1 MTIISAALLLF
12 LVMDPLGNIPLYL
25 SALKNV
31 EPARRTKVILRELCI
46 ALFIMVIFL
55 FSGQAFLSAL
65 HISEPALTVTGGVI
79 LFLIALKMIFPQGNQ
94 DKALEEEPFIVPLA
108 IPYVAGPSALA
119 TLLLIM
125 NNEPDRWPDWLAAL
139 FLAWGLTGVILLCAT
154 PLAKI
159 LRNRGLIA
167 IERLMGMIL
176 VAIAIQMLMDG
187 IALAFSPLAGFLALL
202 DVIRCSDFVLS

>member
-1 MTIISAALLLF
+1 MTLFSAALLLF

-25 SALKNV
+25 TALKNV
-31 EPARRTKVILRELCI
+31 PAERRVRVIFRELMI
-46 ALFIMVIFL
+46 ALGVMVLFL

-65 HISEPALTVTGGVI
+65 NISEPALTTTGGVI
-79 LFLIALKMIFPQGNQ
+79 LFLIAIKMIFPDEGGLKKHAN
-94 DKALEEEPFIVPLA
+94 EEEPFIVPLA

-125 NNEPDRWPDWLAAL
+125 NNEPERWLEWLGAL
-139 FLAWGLTGVILLCAT
+139 FAAWLVCGIILLCAG

-176 VAIAIQMLMDG
+176 VAIAIQMLMNG
-187 IALAFSPLAGFLALL
+187 IVEFTEVLANPQ
-202 DVIRCSDFVLS
+202 

>member
-1 MTIISAALLLF
+1 MTILSAALLLF

-25 SALKNV
+25 TALKNV
-31 EPARRTKVILRELCI
+31 PPQRRTKVIFRELLI
-46 ALFIMVIFL
+46 ALLVMVVFL

-65 HISEPALTVTGGVI
+65 HISEPALTATGGVI
-79 LFLIALKMIFPQGNQ
+79 LFLIALKMIFPQGDDGKPTN
-94 DKALEEEPFIVPLA
+94 EEEPFIVPLA

-125 NNEPDRWPDWLAAL
+125 NGEPDRWPDWLIAL
-139 FLAWGLTGVILLCAT
+139 FAAWAISGAILLMAG
-154 PLAKI
+154 PLAKV

-176 VAIAIQMLMDG
+176 IAIAIQMLLDG
-187 IALAFSPLAGFLALL
+187 IAEFAVELNTTLIQAAADTP
-202 DVIRCSDFVLS
+202 

>member
-1 MTIISAALLLF
+1 MTFISAALLLF

-25 SALKNV
+25 TALKNV
-31 EPARRTKVILRELCI
+31 EAARRVKVIMRELLI
-46 ALFIMVIFL
+46 ALVVMVIFL

-65 HISEPALTVTGGVI
+65 HISEPALTATGGVI
-79 LFLIALKMIFPQGNQ
+79 LFLIAIKMIFPPETHSTPKN
-94 DKALEEEPFIVPLA
+94 EEEPFIVPLA

-125 NNEPDRWPDWLAAL
+125 NGEPHRWPEWLGAL
-139 FLAWGLTGVILLCAT
+139 FAAWVATGVILLAAD
-154 PLAKI
+154 PLARV

-187 IALAFSPLAGFLALL
+187 IAEFAAVLAGAK
-202 DVIRCSDFVLS
+202 

>member
-1 MTIISAALLLF
+1 MTFLSAALLLF

-25 SALKNV
+25 TALKNV
-31 EPARRTKVILRELCI
+31 EPARRVKVIMRELLI
-46 ALFIMVIFL
+46 ALLVMVIFL

-65 HISEPALTVTGGVI
+65 HISEPALTATGGII
-79 LFLIALKMIFPQGNQ
+79 LFLIAIKMIFPPANET
-94 DKALEEEPFIVPLA
+94 DVKNEEEPFIVPLA

-125 NNEPDRWPDWLAAL
+125 NGEPEKWPVWLGAL
-139 FLAWGLTGVILLCAT
+139 FAAWLVTGVILLAAG

-187 IALAFSPLAGFLALL
+187 IAEFITFIATQS
-202 DVIRCSDFVLS
+202 